1 MNLSLNIVILGV
13 LVSIIFYE
21 VTNISPGGIIVPGL
35 MALYIRQPERMIYTV
50 IVSIICYFIVKLLS
64 KYLIIYGKRRFVLMI
79 VVSLIL
85 NAVLQLILKGLSL
98 NLLNISI
105 IGYTISGLIA
115 NDIYKQGIK
124 RTVPALVIVVCIV
137 ELLAILANKIG
148 VL

>member
-50 IVSIICYFIVKLLS
+50 IVSLICYFIVKLLS

>member
-137 ELLAILANKIG
+137 ELFAILANKIG

>member
-1 MNLSLNIVILGV
+1 
-13 LVSIIFYE
+13 
-21 VTNISPGGIIVPGL
+21 
-35 MALYIRQPERMIYTV
+35 
-50 IVSIICYFIVKLLS
+50 
-64 KYLIIYGKRRFVLMI
+64 MI

-85 NAVLQLILKGLSL
+85 NAVLQLILKVLSL